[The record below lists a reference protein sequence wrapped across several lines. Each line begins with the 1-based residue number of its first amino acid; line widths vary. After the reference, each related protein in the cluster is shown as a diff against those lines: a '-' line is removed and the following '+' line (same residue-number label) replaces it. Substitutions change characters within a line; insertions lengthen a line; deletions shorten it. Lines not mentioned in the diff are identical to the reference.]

1 MNIGTG
7 KCYLAWAT
15 DEKTREKGSS
25 GGFVSAALAAALDKG
40 VVERVLVL
48 KKHDVFKGIP
58 TVTSDPKE
66 VLDCAGALHMT
77 AINLAKYVD
86 SDVRIALPAKPCDA
100 RGVIERAKRNQ
111 VNLDN
116 VYMIGLNCAGTMHPV
131 KARKMVKEVYNLD
144 PNAVLSEEISK
155 GKLILKT
162 SEGEKSIKI
171 DELERQGY
179 GRRDACKYCDI
190 NVPKMT
196 DLACGNWG
204 VPRGRKATFVEVL
217 TEKGREIFK
226 NAVDAG
232 YVECEP
238 ASDKSIEIREK
249 IDQAM
254 KKLAHEWHEKLFE
267 PINKLSDSER
277 LEYYI
282 NAFAGCTGCGACKKV
297 CPVCPCGDDAKCTM
311 TEFQSEVHRIRMFN
325 MIRLLHLM
333 DSCIGCGRCEDVCPA
348 GIPLTMIHMRF
359 TERVQKKL
367 DYVPGIDMKK
377 PPFFE
382 TELKEVQK

>member
-1 MNIGTG
+1 MKKDTG

-15 DEKTREKGSS
+15 DKKTIEKGGSS
-25 GGFVSAALAAALDKG
+25 GFVSAALAAALDKG

-48 KKHDVFKGIP
+48 KKHGVFKGIP
-58 TVTSDPKE
+58 VLTSDPEE

-77 AINLAKYVD
+77 AINLAKHVD

-116 VYMIGLNCAGTMHPV
+116 VYMVGLNCVGSMHPV
-131 KARKMVKEVYNLD
+131 KARKMVKEVYKLD
-144 PNAVLSEEISK
+144 PGTILSEEISK

-162 SEGEKSIKI
+162 SKGEKSIKI
-171 DELERQGY
+171 DELEKQGY
-179 GRRDACKYCDI
+179 GRRDACKYCSI
-190 NVPKMT
+190 NIPKMT

-204 VPRGRKATFVEVL
+204 VPHGKRATFVEVL
-217 TEKGREIFK
+217 TDKGEEMFK

-232 YVECEP
+232 YVEYEP
-238 ASDKSIEIREK
+238 ASDENIAVRER

-254 KKLAHEWHEKLFE
+254 KKLANEWHEKLFE

-282 NAFAGCTGCGACKKV
+282 NAFADCTGCGACKKV
-297 CPVCPCGDDAKCTM
+297 CPVCPCGEDAKCTM
-311 TEFQSEVHRIRMFN
+311 TEFQNEVYRIRMFN

-348 GIPLTMIHMRF
+348 GIPLTTIHMHF
-359 TERVQKKL
+359 TERMQKKL
-367 DYVPGIDMKK
+367 DYIPGTDMKK
-377 PPFFE
+377 PPLFE
-382 TELKEVQK
+382 TELKEVKK